1 LVTFPESEYHVPF
14 FDTEGFVRKKCK
26 NCGEYFWTQVHD
38 QDICGEAPCQDYTF
52 IGRPPTRK
60 KYNIREMREEFLS
73 FFEENG
79 HKRINPYPVV
89 SRWRNDLYF
98 TDASIVDFQPY
109 VTDGII
115 PPPANPLVISQ
126 PCIRFVDIDNVG
138 LTFGRH
144 LTIFEMG
151 GAHAFNYP
159 ERELYWKNQ
168 TIRYHHEFVTKRLGV
183 KSEAVTYKEGV
194 WSGGGN
200 AGPDVEGIIDGFE
213 VSTLVFMYYK
223 VVDNQFIELPIRT
236 VDTGYGMERYTWLS
250 QGTPSCFHAVYK
262 PILDKVTS
270 MAGLLV
276 DEKLLSDYAKHSGA
290 MRLEKVANIKKLRE
304 EVAKKIDI
312 DVNKLHEKMAPIESV
327 YAVVDHTKS
336 LAFMLAEGVV
346 PSNVREGY
354 LTRLVLRRIYRLLR
368 FLRIEDELSSIV
380 DLQIDYWSTD
390 YPHLKEMRN
399 EILEALSIEED
410 KYKKSLSR
418 GTELVKKISN
428 EIKSKGKNEIPLS
441 TLVELYDS
449 HGLPPNLV
457 SEIATKEGVKVNVP
471 DDFYTT
477 IAKRHIR
484 APPEEVTTIEE
495 ELKEKVSDLP
505 ATRTIYYENPYKK
518 NFSAKVLRVI
528 DNKYI
533 VLDQTAFYPEG
544 GGQPADHGYIS
555 SKMGKARVTDAHK
568 VGNVIVHIIERN
580 VPKTGETINGEIDWD
595 RRISLMRHHTATHLV
610 IGALRRVLGEHAW
623 QAGSQVG
630 VDQTRLDIS
639 HYERIPPEQLAEIE
653 TLANM
658 AVMENMP
665 VETSFMPREK
675 AEALYGF
682 RLYQGGAVPGKEIRV
697 VKDGDWDVEACGGT
711 HLKSTGEVG
720 LIKIVRTDRIQDGVE
735 RIFFSAGLPA
745 VKLIQEKESTLRKVA
760 EVHEVPI
767 EKVRKAAEDMV
778 TQWKEARRE
787 VDQLRKELARY
798 EAQQMLTKAKTIAKI
813 KLLTQH
819 VKEVNIDRLI
829 KLGNELI
836 NVEPKLVVIFCSTN
850 KTARLVVMAG
860 DEAVKTG
867 VNSGK
872 LAGEISKIIGGGGS
886 GRPNFGQG
894 GGNLVDKVPD
904 TLKDAE
910 QLLKKMLK

>member
-1 LVTFPESEYHVPF
+1 MIFPESEYHVAF
-14 FDTEGFVRKKCK
+14 FDSEGFVRKKCK
-26 NCGEYFWTQVHD
+26 SCGEYFWTQVSD
-38 QDICGEAPCQDYTF
+38 QEVCGEAPCQDYTF
-52 IGRPPTRK
+52 IGNPPTSK
-60 KYNIREMREEFLS
+60 KYSFREMREEFLS
-73 FFEENG
+73 FFEKNG
-79 HKRINPYPVV
+79 HKRINPYPIV

-159 ERELYWKNQ
+159 EKEIYWKDQ

-213 VSTLVFMYYK
+213 VSTLVFMFYK
-223 VVDNQFIELPIRT
+223 VIGDKFVELPIRT
-236 VDTGYGMERYTWLS
+236 VDTGYGMERFTWLT
-250 QGTPSCFHAVYK
+250 QGTPSCFDAIYPK
-262 PILDKVTS
+262 ILDKVTS
-270 MAGLLV
+270 VAGLSF
-276 DEKLLSDYAKHSGA
+276 DEKLLSDYAKYSGI
-290 MRLEKVANIKKLRE
+290 MKLEKVVNIEKLRG
-304 EVAKKIDI
+304 EVAKKIGI
-312 DVNKLHEKMAPIESV
+312 DVKKLHETMTPVESV
-327 YAVVDHTKS
+327 YAIVDHTKS

-354 LTRLVLRRIYRLLR
+354 LTRLVLRRTYRLLR
-368 FLRIEDELSSIV
+368 LLQIENELSNIV
-380 DLQIDYWSTD
+380 NLQIDYWSPD
-390 YPHLKEMRN
+390 YPHLKEMRD

-410 KYKKSLSR
+410 KYKRTLSR
-418 GTELVKKISN
+418 GAELVKKISS
-428 EIKSKGKNEIPLS
+428 EIKVEGKNEIPLS

-457 SEIATKEGVKVNVP
+457 SEMAMKEGVKVNVP
-471 DDFYTT
+471 DDFYAT

-484 APPEEVTTIEE
+484 APPEEVPTIEE
-495 ELKEKVSDLP
+495 ELKEKVSGIP
-505 ATRTIYYENPYKK
+505 ATRTIYYENPYQKK
-518 NFSAKVLRVI
+518 FTAKVLRII
-528 DNKYI
+528 DNKYV

-544 GGQPADHGYIS
+544 GGQPTDYGYIS
-555 SKMGKARVTDAHK
+555 SKIGKANVTSAHK
-568 VGNVIVHIIERN
+568 VGNVIVHVVEENI
-580 VPKTGETINGEIDWD
+580 PKTGETVEGEIDWN

-610 IGALRRVLGEHAW
+610 IGALRRVLGQHVW

-630 VDQTRLDIS
+630 VDRTRLDVS
-639 HYERIPPEQLAEIE
+639 HYERISPEQLAEIE

-665 VETSFMPREK
+665 VDASFMPREK

-711 HLKSTGEVG
+711 HIKSTGEVG

-735 RIFFSAGLPA
+735 RIFFSAGLSA
-745 VKLIQEKESTLRKVA
+745 VKLIQEKDSTLRKVA
-760 EVHEVPI
+760 ELHEVPI
-767 EKVRKAAEDMV
+767 EKVGKASEDAV
-778 TQWKEARRE
+778 TQLREARRE
-787 VDQLRKELARY
+787 IDQLRGELARH
-798 EAQQMLTKAKTIAKI
+798 EAQQMLAKVKAIGKI
-813 KLLTQH
+813 KLSAQH
-819 VKEVNIDRLI
+819 MKEVSVDRLI

-836 NVEPKLVVIFCSTN
+836 SVEPKLVVIFCSTN
-850 KTARLVVMAG
+850 KTARLVVIAG
-860 DEAVKTG
+860 DEAVKNG
-867 VNSGK
+867 VNSGE

-886 GRPNFGQG
+886 GKPNFGQG
-894 GGNLVDKVPD
+894 GGNLIDKVPD
-904 TLKDAE
+904 ALVDAE